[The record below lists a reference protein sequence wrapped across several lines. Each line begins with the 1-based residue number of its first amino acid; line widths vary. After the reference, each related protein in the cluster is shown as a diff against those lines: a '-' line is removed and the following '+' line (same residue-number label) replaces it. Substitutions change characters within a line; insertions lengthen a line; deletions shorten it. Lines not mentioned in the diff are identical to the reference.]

1 MAYWGGNV
9 MLENGILKAGLIG
22 ANIQKSRLP
31 AALKIMCD
39 DAGLDLDFDLIDTSL
54 VHAFD
59 FYSEVQN
66 RIASKWSGVTVT
78 HPYKLEAAL
87 FLKAIDNGEMAL
99 EVASL
104 DASNTLVFDSTI
116 TGYNTDYSG
125 FLGVWKQA
133 MGSAIPGKV
142 CMAGAG
148 GVASAIVP
156 ALIKVGAK
164 KIVVW
169 DLDVE
174 KSTRLAA
181 QYGGV
186 VEVVLIQKSES
197 EILSADGLVNATA
210 LGMEAYPG
218 SAFDSKL
225 LGSQSWAFDAVYT
238 PTNTQFLQCA
248 NTAGLNAISG
258 FELFCNMAVRSF
270 KAYTGIDPDFEKT
283 IDKLQELKPE

>member
-1 MAYWGGNV
+1 MAYWGSNV
-9 MLENGILKAGLIG
+9 MLKNGILKAGLIG
-22 ANIQKSRLP
+22 ANIQNSRLP

-39 DAGLDLDFDLIDTSL
+39 EAGLDLDFELIDTSL

-59 FYSEVQN
+59 FYSEVHN
-66 RIASKWSGVTVT
+66 RIDSKWTGVTIT
-78 HPYKLEAAL
+78 HPYKLDAAL
-87 FLKAIDNGEMAL
+87 FLKAIKNGEMAL
-99 EVASL
+99 EVADL

-125 FLGVWKQA
+125 FLGAWKKS
-133 MGSAIPGKV
+133 MGDKLPGKV
-142 CMAGAG
+142 CVAGAG
-148 GVASAIVP
+148 GVAAAIVP
-156 ALIKVGAK
+156 ALIKLGAK

-174 KSTRLAA
+174 KSSRIAGH
-181 QYGGV
+181 YSGIV
-186 VEVVLIQKSES
+186 DVVLIHKSEA

-218 SAFDSKL
+218 SAFDSQFI
-225 LGSQSWAFDAVYT
+225 GSQSWAFDAAYT

-248 NTAGLNAISG
+248 NAAGLNTISR

-270 KAYTGIDPDFEKT
+270 KAYTGIDPDFENS
-283 IDKLQELKPE
+283 IEKLQELKPA